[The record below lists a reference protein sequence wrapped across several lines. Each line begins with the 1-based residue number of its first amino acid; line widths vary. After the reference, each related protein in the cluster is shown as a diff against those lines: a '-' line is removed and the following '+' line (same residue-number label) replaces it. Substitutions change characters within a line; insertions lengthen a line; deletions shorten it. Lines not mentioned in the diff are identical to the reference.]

1 MSVLA
6 AADFSVG
13 EFLLWMLWIF
23 LFVVWFWLLI
33 TVFADLFRRHDVN
46 GWIKTLWV
54 IFVIVFPFLGIFIY
68 LITQSKGMAERNVK
82 EQQAQVDQLRAMV
95 GTTTSPADEIAKLDD
110 LRAKGSITDDEY
122 QKMKAKIV
130 G

>member
-1 MSVLA
+1 
-6 AADFSVG
+6 
-13 EFLLWMLWIF
+13 MLWIF

-33 TVFADLFRRHDVN
+33 TVFADVFRRHDVS

-68 LITQSKGMAERNVK
+68 LITQSKGMAERSAK
-82 EQQAQVDQLRAMV
+82 AQQAEVEQLRAMV
-95 GTTTSPADEIAKLDD
+95 GTSTSPADEIAKLDD